1 MYYADLESST
11 ITLIFL
17 LGGITF
23 LVNWCLTIF
32 NASKREQD
40 ADKIIFKDLIYL
52 AKLLMISIPGVL
64 IVGIVFVTALV
75 VSHG

>member
-1 MYYADLESST
+1 MESST

>member
-1 MYYADLESST
+1 MESST

-52 AKLLMISIPGVL
+52 GKLLMISIPGVL

>member
-1 MYYADLESST
+1 MESST

-75 VSHG
+75 LSHG